1 MAVVLFAL
9 DDHIEND
16 SVEFF
21 IASLSNYEYIH
32 KQGFVRFYH
41 AWIEKYKKLGY
52 LGGTIKINHLTE
64 EEKNCL
70 GGLLGLDLTNGILS
84 LSFQKLSKILQG
96 TYFEDVDFLKTLE
109 YLYGGKINTNK
120 AGKKKYE
127 DQFVLF
133 EESLLN
139 KYRNTPAYKWL
150 NNYFDTDRFIKR
162 YYNENK
168 IYYKKVLM
176 NVCDAL
182 NHLPIYNEEYQLLAI
197 FSQTITKNPHYF
209 DADLPKEL
217 LIKGISELLDINSSS
232 YNEIFYSAGILK
244 DDLSNFCYICHIQPI
259 DNIGYNYFYENY
271 EPLNINLYNLNR
283 INKQFLSSKIL
294 IIENP
299 SVFRELMQIAKEK
312 RLNIGLVCSNG
323 QINLCTYHLLDKL
336 LKSHCRLYYCGDFDP
351 EGLLIADKLKQK
363 YRAKI
368 VLWQYT
374 KFNFEKSK
382 IYQPTISQRRQTIL
396 DNIQDSLLKEMAS
409 YIKSTSCFAY

>member
-1 MAVVLFAL
+1 M
-9 DDHIEND
+9 
-16 SVEFF
+16 
-21 IASLSNYEYIH
+21 
-32 KQGFVRFYH
+32 
-41 AWIEKYKKLGY
+41 
-52 LGGTIKINHLTE
+52 
-64 EEKNCL
+64 
-70 GGLLGLDLTNGILS
+70 TNIILS

-139 KYRNTPAYKWL
+139 KYRNIPAYKWL
-150 NNYFDTDRFIKR
+150 NNYFDT
-162 YYNENK
+162 
-168 IYYKKVLM
+168 
-176 NVCDAL
+176 
-182 NHLPIYNEEYQLLAI
+182 
-197 FSQTITKNPHYF
+197 
-209 DADLPKEL
+209 
-217 LIKGISELLDINSSS
+217 NSSS
-232 YNEIFYSAGILK
+232 YSEIFYSAGILK

-283 INKQFLSSKIL
+283 INKQFLSSQIL
-294 IIENP
+294 VIENP

-323 QINLCTYHLLDKL
+323 QINLYTYHLLDRL

-351 EGLLIADKLKQK
+351 DGLLIADKLKQK

-409 YIKSTSCFAY
+409 YIKSTSCFAYQEGLLEIYKK